1 MIPGFIAGIAE
12 AWGKWIMD
20 RLAGMIIDRVTDTTN
35 LETLCEAID
44 GRVDGLDKNMPEIGK
59 ATRKGLLAFSDKLRE
74 NLTEPD

>member
-1 MIPGFIAGIAE
+1 MIPAFFGGIAE
-12 AWGKWIMD
+12 AWGKWIVD
-20 RLAGMIIDRVTDTTN
+20 RLAGMIIDRVTDTAN

-44 GRVDGLDKNMPEIGK
+44 GRVDKLDKELPEIGK